1 MTTRYAALGLLLAM
15 AACGLA
21 APARA
26 VEKITIGT
34 IPNMGDGAMICA
46 KERGYFAAQGLDVD
60 VSSFATASAMMPLI
74 ARGDLEMIRGGV
86 SVSFFNSVARGM
98 PMRYFANST
107 RAPAW
112 HGLIMRRDLA
122 GKVQSARD
130 LKGLRIGITAIGGLS
145 EYELGKTLET
155 VGLSLDDIETKPLGM
170 PESVVAVGRG
180 ALDGAVF
187 VPPFDGEAI
196 KSGGWKLLN
205 PDAAVRPIME
215 VSGVIYNTDWAK
227 THRDELDRFT
237 VAYIQGARCYA
248 EAAGAGANR
257 AEMID
262 DYIKDAPVKD
272 RALYETMQWPG
283 IDPDG
288 RVAVDS
294 MVDQQNFYAKRGYL
308 AKIAPV
314 EAFFDPEPVERALA
328 KLGLATK

>member
-1 MTTRYAALGLLLAM
+1 MSRRCAILGLLFAV
-15 AACGLA
+15 AAIGFARPACA
-21 APARA
+21 A
-26 VEKITIGT
+26 ETITIGT

-46 KERGYFAAQGLDVD
+46 RERGYFAAQGLDVEMT
-60 VSSFATASAMMPLI
+60 SFATASTMTPLI
-74 ARGDLEMIRGGV
+74 ARGDLAMIRGGV

-112 HGLIMRRDLA
+112 HGLIMRKELA
-122 GKVQSARD
+122 GKVRSAHD

-155 VGLSLDDIETKPLGM
+155 VGLSLDDIETRPLGM

-205 PDAAVRPIME
+205 TDAAVRPIME

-227 THRDELDRFT
+227 THRDALDRFT
-237 VAYIQGARCYA
+237 IAYIQGARCYA
-248 EAAGAGANR
+248 EAAAGGANR

-283 IDPDG
+283 IDPNG

-294 MVDQQNFYAKRGYL
+294 MVDQQEFYAKRGYL
-308 AKIAPV
+308 AKMAPV
-314 EAFFDPEPVERALA
+314 ATFFDPEPVEHALA
-328 KLGLATK
+328 KLGLAAN